1 MRHVMRPRTGHRT
14 ERRAKANQTAEARA
28 LDPKEP
34 SRRDHG
40 RPRDRPREKLSPS
53 SDPPLRQDGS
63 ATGRAATTTTGPG
76 KCKYTHHASTV
87 AWKCADLVAAN
98 RSAQLA
104 VTRPGRP
111 APTRSYACMHARS
124 CCSTPAHRCFLRVWR
139 ACVWHVQ

>member
-1 MRHVMRPRTGHRT
+1 MRPRTGHRT
-14 ERRAKANQTAEARA
+14 ERRAKASQTAEARPA
-28 LDPKEP
+28 LVPKEP

-104 VTRPGRP
+104 MARPGRP
-111 APTRSYACMHARS
+111 VGPSLLLACMACMCVACSVKARRRF
-124 CCSTPAHRCFLRVWR
+124 TPRLGLKR
-139 ACVWHVQ
+139 AYS